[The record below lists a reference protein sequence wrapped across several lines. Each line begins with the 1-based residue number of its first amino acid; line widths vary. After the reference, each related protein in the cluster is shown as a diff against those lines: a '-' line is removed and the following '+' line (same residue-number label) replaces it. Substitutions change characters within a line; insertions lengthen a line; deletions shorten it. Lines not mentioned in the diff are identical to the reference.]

1 MTDTTNAYPL
11 IGQIA
16 TTTAAMRA
24 AATLIES
31 TQIAGLSVTCD
42 DEQVLIQVGEHLGAP
57 VTRAGLVARLAAALD
72 ATVVRADSATSALSW
87 VRAEGAISGL
97 RVRVF
102 TAIAVQHTDDLP
114 LACDDGDQIAQAA
127 TPCLPAGW
135 RWLTDL
141 DPAPR
146 VVA

>member
-114 LACDDGDQIAQAA
+114 LACDGDQIAQAA

>member
-1 MTDTTNAYPL
+1 
-11 IGQIA
+11 
-16 TTTAAMRA
+16 
-24 AATLIES
+24 
-31 TQIAGLSVTCD
+31 
-42 DEQVLIQVGEHLGAP
+42 
-57 VTRAGLVARLAAALD
+57 
-72 ATVVRADSATSALSW
+72 